1 MILETERLA
10 PAANRLLSYIGMRQ
24 EKESITRYYHEDM
37 THNLYSCS
45 QNKTTFLR
53 MWFYCIYN
61 TQSNNL
67 CYNIP

>member
-37 THNLYSCS
+37 THNLYSA
-45 QNKTTFLR
+45 
-53 MWFYCIYN
+53 Y
-61 TQSNNL
+61 
-67 CYNIP
+67 PE